1 MIAKNLTYPWQTSCL
16 TAIEMIATSGGKDF
30 LAAVTPSGGKTILGL
45 EYAHRTLAAGHIDIV
60 VALVP
65 SIPIQS
71 YWIDEAAKFPAP
83 RRACGRMTFT
93 DQPVGRPSHKCAH
106 VHNTGE
112 CMTSL
117 LDDDELGVN
126 LCNKYPSHTGDDIYT
141 RILDEALAALLRSR
155 ETPTSLEVA
164 RYVVAVLNLDPEIC
178 LRSTSLRFLRRCLL
192 RILSSSPIGAQK
204 RASASERR

>member
-1 MIAKNLTYPWQTSCL
+1 
-16 TAIEMIATSGGKDF
+16 
-30 LAAVTPSGGKTILGL
+30 
-45 EYAHRTLAAGHIDIV
+45 
-60 VALVP
+60 
-65 SIPIQS
+65 
-71 YWIDEAAKFPAP
+71 
-83 RRACGRMTFT
+83 
-93 DQPVGRPSHKCAH
+93 
-106 VHNTGE
+106 
-112 CMTSL
+112 MTSL